1 MHRTGV
7 FISYRREDT
16 AGYARVIYDRLNSR
30 YPGRVFMDVA
40 SIGAGLDFP
49 AAIDSAVGESRLL
62 VALIGKQWD
71 TITGPGG
78 IRRLDDP
85 NDFVSREIAAALN
98 KGLTVIP
105 TLVPGAS
112 LPAADHLPARLAGL
126 ARRQAIQI
134 TDSDFDEDIER
145 LISAIDREL
154 GVSGFRVRLRRFGVP
169 AVVAIAVLA
178 LAGIFVH
185 SSRKSR
191 PVAKENTASTALKSS
206 TPPGPVGQAS
216 VPNESRTGPVPT
228 AQQRDSKIQI
238 AAPVRV
244 HGMLVNDGW
253 MISFDVPDRHPRD
266 ILYKFDNELEY
277 KSTEVSQSV
286 VDQVTG
292 LPVPNRTIVVP
303 SLTGP
308 HIIDVKYTDMEGKE
322 HGPFHT
328 PFDPQHEVVSS
339 TKEVMQLTAAWI
351 SFREY
356 PEGRLIAYFTHLI
369 SYKNAFREIRY
380 SVDNDS
386 LSERVKFKPDWSR
399 RGGPGIG
406 PDDEI
411 SIVVPMTTKYIA
423 VKLIYTD
430 GTEAPLKKFT
440 VSAMGVDR

>member
-1 MHRTGV
+1 
-7 FISYRREDT
+7 
-16 AGYARVIYDRLNSR
+16 VIYDRLNSC
-30 YPGRVFMDVA
+30 YPGRVFMDVT

-85 NDFVSREIAAALN
+85 NDFVCREIAAALN

-134 TDSDFDEDIER
+134 TDSDFDEDIGR

-154 GVSGFRVRLRRFGVP
+154 GVSGFRVRLRRFGVVTT
-169 AVVAIAVLA
+169 AFVAIAVFA
-178 LAGIFVH
+178 LAGIFVY
-185 SSRKSR
+185 SSRKST
-191 PVAKENTASTALKSS
+191 PVAKENTASRSAPKSS
-206 TPPGPVGQAS
+206 TPPAPVSQAS
-216 VPNESRTGPVPT
+216 APNESRAGPAPTGQPL
-228 AQQRDSKIQI
+228 DSRVQI

-244 HGMLVNDGW
+244 HGMLANDGW
-253 MISFDVPDRHPRD
+253 MISFDVPDPRPRD

-292 LPVPNRTIVVP
+292 LPLANRTIVVP
-303 SLTGP
+303 SLTGS

-328 PFDPQHEVVSS
+328 PFDPQHEVISS

-386 LSERVKFKPDWSR
+386 LSERLKFKRDWSR
-399 RGGPGIG
+399 RGAPGIG

-411 SIVVPMTTKYIA
+411 SIIVPMTTKYVA

-430 GTEAPLKKFT
+430 GTEAPMKKFT